1 MHIRHANLLSQAHF
15 LVTNAEP
22 PLVRVYNLR
31 PIPIECTTDKSVSAS
46 IISHGSSPR
55 MKKRKLKRKLLKP
68 NPSSTKSYRI
78 LGDVKRRSG
87 SESEIGKP
95 LSIRTT
101 SVM

>member
-1 MHIRHANLLSQAHF
+1 
-15 LVTNAEP
+15 
-22 PLVRVYNLR
+22 
-31 PIPIECTTDKSVSAS
+31 
-46 IISHGSSPR
+46 

-78 LGDVKRRSG
+78 LSDVKRRSG
-87 SESEIGKP
+87 SKSEIGKP